1 MEIEKIE
8 YEKDWGNNNIGMK
21 MVDYLVVHNDEVID
35 HFETRKKAEQFIKE
49 NKCKNQY

>member
-1 MEIEKIE
+1 MKYKIEKIE

-49 NKCKNQY
+49 NK